1 MHVRTLAALLAAAA
15 LAAGCG
21 QAAGGGADSGAG
33 STQVPPPTEPAT
45 VEISGTLVATTSA
58 HTGVGEPQKGIK
70 IGFFTR
76 PYSTAGPVAIDPP
89 EPVATVQTDADGRFA
104 VKLPRTHARYFV
116 SAMNARGYAPGRWAK
131 PGVLVKLTA
140 CTDCAIPL

>member
-1 MHVRTLAALLAAAA
+1 MHVRSLAALLTAAA

-21 QAAGGGADSGAG
+21 QAAGGGGGGGA
-33 STQVPPPTEPAT
+33 SQPPPSSTRPGT
-45 VEISGTLVATTSA
+45 VRISGTLVATTSA
-58 HTGVGEPQKGIK
+58 HTGVGDPQAGVR

-89 EPVATVQTDADGRFA
+89 EPVATVKTDADGRFSIE
-104 VKLPRTHARYFV
+104 LPDTRPRYFV

-131 PGVLVKLTA
+131 PGQAVKLTA
-140 CTDCAIPL
+140 CTDCPIPL